1 MHAFI
6 HQLIQ
11 PSNHS
16 PIGSS
21 IYPFVCQSIHP
32 FIPSL
37 LYLSIYQY
45 TIHLYVHA
53 FFYPSNII
61 QHPPTHVSI
70 TCAVNFYIHY
80 FFSTYWLFPTSICQY
95 FQFLFINR
103 FSIVQSINTSFYA
116 VKAGRPFCRSRLW
129 SLWWVLNCMGS
140 STEPL
145 HVSHSVF
152 MFCWGSLCSAWMNMS
167 KLSSYPSGRNP
178 YLKLVSL
185 QCSTKRLWI
194 KHSWA

>member
-1 MHAFI
+1 MHSFI
-6 HQLIQ
+6 NW
-11 PSNHS
+11 SNHLTIHPLVHPSIHLSVS
-16 PIGSS
+16 PFTHLSPHCS
-21 IYPFVCQSIHP
+21 IYLSISTPFTFMSMHSSIHP
-32 FIPSL
+32 T
-37 LYLSIYQY
+37 LSSI
-45 TIHLYVHA
+45 
-53 FFYPSNII
+53 
-61 QHPPTHVSI
+61 HPPMYVSI

-116 VKAGRPFCRSRLW
+116 VKAGRPFCWSRLW